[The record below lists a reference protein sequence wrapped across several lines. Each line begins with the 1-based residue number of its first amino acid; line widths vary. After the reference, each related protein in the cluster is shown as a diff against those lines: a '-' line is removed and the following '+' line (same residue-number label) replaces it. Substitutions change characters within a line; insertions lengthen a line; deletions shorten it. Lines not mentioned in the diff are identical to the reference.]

1 MLYTAS
7 WCNTEN
13 TTFEFAKKDVPT
25 YATLNIGHVQITSY
39 TEDDNKMIAS
49 QKDGFAVLKAEG
61 QSILKSDV
69 YTHDSLTL
77 WLDTACYRNQG

>member
-1 MLYTAS
+1 
-7 WCNTEN
+7 
-13 TTFEFAKKDVPT
+13 
-25 YATLNIGHVQITSY
+25 
-39 TEDDNKMIAS
+39 MIAS